1 MQTVNRS
8 TRANRI
14 AKPQQPAF
22 FARSLAMPRCKASD
36 RIDAALPLVG
46 MRWPQPGTGLVG
58 YRSSDLAINE
68 EPTGIPLRT

>member
-1 MQTVNRS
+1 MQTVTRC

-14 AKPQQPAF
+14 SKPQQPVF
-22 FARSLAMPRCKASD
+22 FARSLAM

-46 MRWPQPGTGLVG
+46 MRWSQPGTGLVG
-58 YRSSDLAINE
+58 YRSNDLAINE